1 MTVWIIA
8 YSVDGNTHTLK
19 AEADHKLSMEE
30 AVERLT
36 REAEQHY
43 EEQEF
48 EADPGQEQTPA
59 MLLYE
64 RFGITITGISE
75 A

>member
-8 YSVDGNTHTLK
+8 YNLDGNTHTLK
-19 AEADHKLSMEE
+19 TEADHKLEMEE
-30 AVERLT
+30 AVELVT
-36 REAEQHY
+36 REAERAY

-64 RFGITITGISE
+64 RFGITLTGISQ